1 MSSMPDPIAPTD
13 AFVPTGVFRQTQ
25 RLLSPKWLTLRAR
38 IRTKERGR
46 GARTTALVLL
56 GVVFWTAIFALLYR
70 LLDYFKAVPEIGPLL
85 AGKVLGTLL
94 VGFFSILLLSNVVS
108 SLSSFF
114 LARDLDHAVGAPTDW
129 LAVYSAKLIE
139 TGVSSSW
146 MVALMA
152 VPILAAYGV
161 VFAGGPLYPLIAL
174 AVLVPYFAL
183 PAVLGSA
190 VTLFLVNVFPARRTR
205 DILSVIAVM
214 AGAGVVLLF
223 RLMRPEQLARPEGFR
238 SLVDFVALLRA
249 PTSPWL
255 PSEWAQRALMS
266 WLTGAVDPLP
276 FYLLWSTAAAAVA
289 LGAALHFALYA
300 KGYTKAQESGRQ
312 VARAGTMARV
322 GLVLLGWTSVRR
334 RELVLKELRVF
345 FRDTTQWS
353 QLILLGVLLIV
364 YVFNVKFLPI
374 DDASATGVFLRN
386 LLPFGN
392 LLLAGFVLAA
402 IAARF
407 IFPGISLEGR
417 TFWLLRASP
426 LDVRDLLWAKYWV
439 GTVPL
444 MALAVAIVAVTDAL
458 LKVDLFI
465 FAVSVTTIVL
475 MTFAMA
481 AMALCFGTLFP
492 QFETENA
499 AQIPT
504 SFGGLVFM
512 MTAVLVLGLV
522 VFLEARPV
530 YDYLHARMHAYV
542 QQMQSTNIVPPS
554 PKAPVVDYVLG
565 FGLAVAACVAATLIP
580 LRVAFRRLEL
590 IERAG

>member
-1 MSSMPDPIAPTD
+1 MPEVDVVAP
-13 AFVPTGVFRQTQ
+13 FVPAGVFRQTQ
-25 RLLSPKWLTLRAR
+25 RLLIPKWQTFRAR
-38 IRTKERGR
+38 ARSGQRGR
-46 GARTTALVLL
+46 GVRITALVLL
-56 GVVFWTAIFALLYR
+56 GIVFWAAIFALLYR
-70 LLDYFKAVPEIGPLL
+70 LLAYFKAVPEIGPLL
-85 AGKVLGTLL
+85 AGKVLATVL
-94 VGFFSILLLSNVVS
+94 VGFFSILLLSNIVAA
-108 SLSSFF
+108 LSSFF
-114 LARDLDHAVGAPTDW
+114 LARDLDHAVGAPMDW
-129 LAVYSAKLIE
+129 LAVYTAKLIE
-139 TGVSSSW
+139 TGMSSSW

-161 VFAGGPLYPLIAL
+161 VFSGGPLYPLIAL
-174 AVLVPYFAL
+174 VALLPYFVL
-183 PAVLGSA
+183 PTVIGSA
-190 VTLFLVNVFPARRTR
+190 LTLLLVNIFPARRTR

-214 AGAGVVLLF
+214 AGAGVVLMF

-255 PSEWAQRALMS
+255 PSDWVQRGLMS
-266 WLTGAVDPLP
+266 WLTGEGDPLP

-289 LGAALHFALYA
+289 LGAALHFALYS
-300 KGYTKAQESGRQ
+300 KGFTKAQESGRQ
-312 VARAGTMARV
+312 VTRSGAMARV
-322 GLVLLGWTSVRR
+322 GRALLAWTSVRR

-353 QLILLGVLLIV
+353 QLILLGVLLVV

-374 DDASATGVFLRN
+374 DDTSPVGVLLRN

-444 MALAVAIVAVTDAL
+444 MVLALGIVAVTDAL
-458 LKVDLFI
+458 LHVDAFI
-465 FAVSVTTIVL
+465 FSVSVITIIL

-492 QFETENA
+492 QFESENA

-512 MTAVLVLGLV
+512 MTAVLILGLV

-530 YDYLHARMHAYV
+530 YDHVSATMRAFVIATHPTYVPHHAHPELD
-542 QQMQSTNIVPPS
+542 VPD
-554 PKAPVVDYVLG
+554 AVLG
-565 FGLAVAACVAATLIP
+565 FGLAAAVCVAATLIP
-580 LRVAFRRLEL
+580 LRVAFRRLEA

>member
-1 MSSMPDPIAPTD
+1 M
-13 AFVPTGVFRQTQ
+13 
-25 RLLSPKWLTLRAR
+25 LSPKWLTLRAR
-38 IRTKERGR
+38 VRTAERGR
-46 GARTTALVLL
+46 GARTTALAVL
-56 GVVFWTAIFALLYR
+56 GVVFWAAIFALLYR
-70 LLDYFKAVPEIGPLL
+70 LLVYFKGVPEIGPLL

-94 VGFFSILLLSNVVS
+94 VGFFSILLLSNVVAA
-108 SLSSFF
+108 LSSFF
-114 LARDLDHAVGAPTDW
+114 LARDLDIIVSAPSDW

-139 TGVSSSW
+139 TAVSSSW

-152 VPILAAYGV
+152 VPMLAAYGV
-161 VFAGGPLYPLIAL
+161 VFSGGPFYPLIAI
-174 AVLVPYFAL
+174 AALVPYFVL
-183 PAVLGSA
+183 PAVIGSA
-190 VTLFLVNVFPARRTR
+190 FTLLLVNIFPARRTR

-214 AGAGVVLLF
+214 AAAGVVLMF
-223 RLMRPEQLARPEGFR
+223 RLMRPERLARPEGFR

-255 PSEWAQRALMS
+255 PSDWVQHGLMS
-266 WLTGAVDPLP
+266 WLDGAVDPLP

-289 LGAALHFALYA
+289 LGAALHYALYA
-300 KGYTKAQESGRQ
+300 KGFTKAQESSRQ
-312 VARAGTMARV
+312 TSRSGTMARV
-322 GLVLLGWTSVRR
+322 GRALLAWTSVRR

-353 QLILLGVLLIV
+353 QLILLGVLVVV

-374 DDASATGVFLRN
+374 DDTSPAGILLRN

-439 GTVPL
+439 GTLPL
-444 MALAVAIVAVTDAL
+444 LVLALGIVAVTDAL
-458 LKVDLFI
+458 LHVDAFI
-465 FAVSVTTIVL
+465 LAVSVVTIIL

-512 MTAVLVLGLV
+512 MTAVLVLGAV

-530 YDYLHARMHAYV
+530 YEYLSVRMAALTATPAPAAQGTPV
-542 QQMQSTNIVPPS
+542 NIS
-554 PKAPVVDYVLG
+554 DAVLG
-565 FGLAVAACVAATLIP
+565 FGLAAAVCLAATFIP
-580 LRVAFRRLEL
+580 MRVAFVRLEA
-590 IERAG
+590 IERAN

>member
-1 MSSMPDPIAPTD
+1 MLT
-13 AFVPTGVFRQTQ
+13 
-25 RLLSPKWLTLRAR
+25 PKWLTLRAR
-38 IRTKERGR
+38 IRTAERGR
-46 GARTTALVLL
+46 GARTTALAVL
-56 GVVFWTAIFALLYR
+56 GVVFWAAIFALLYR
-70 LLDYFKAVPEIGPLL
+70 LLLYFKGVPEIGPLL

-108 SLSSFF
+108 ALSSFF
-114 LARDLDHAVGAPTDW
+114 LARDLDIIVSAPADW

-139 TGVSSSW
+139 TAVSSSW

-161 VFAGGPLYPLIAL
+161 AFSGGPLYPLIAI
-174 AVLVPYFAL
+174 AVLVPYFVL
-183 PAVLGSA
+183 PAVIGSA
-190 VTLFLVNVFPARRTR
+190 FTLLLVNIFPARRTR

-214 AGAGVVLLF
+214 AAAGVVLLF
-223 RLMRPEQLARPEGFR
+223 RLMRPERLARPEGFR

-255 PSEWAQRALMS
+255 PSDWVQHGIMS
-266 WLTGAVDPLP
+266 WLDGAVDPLP

-289 LGAALHFALYA
+289 LGAALHYSLYA
-300 KGYTKAQESGRQ
+300 QGFTKAQESSRQTTRSGR
-312 VARAGTMARV
+312 VARV
-322 GLVLLGWTSVRR
+322 GRAMLAWTSVRR

-353 QLILLGVLLIV
+353 QLILLGVLVVV

-374 DDASATGVFLRN
+374 DDASPAGILLRN

-444 MALAVAIVAVTDAL
+444 LVLALGIVAVTDAL
-458 LKVDLFI
+458 LHVDAFI
-465 FAVSVTTIVL
+465 LAVSVVTITL

-481 AMALCFGTLFP
+481 AMALCFGTVFP

-512 MTAVLVLGLV
+512 MTAVLVLGAV

-530 YDYLHARMHAYV
+530 YEYLSARMAEL
-542 QQMQSTNIVPPS
+542 TAA
-554 PKAPVVDYVLG
+554 APAPTTHHTPVNVADAVLG
-565 FGLAVAACVAATLIP
+565 FGLATAVCVAATVVPMRI
-580 LRVAFRRLEL
+580 AFRRLEA
-590 IERAG
+590 IERAN

>member
-1 MSSMPDPIAPTD
+1 MPDPS
-13 AFVPTGVFRQTQ
+13 VSVLRQTAH
-25 RLLSPKWLTLRAR
+25 LLSPKWLTLRAR
-38 IRTKERGR
+38 IRTKQRGR
-46 GARTTALVLL
+46 GARTAALVLL
-56 GVVFWTAIFALLYR
+56 GLVFWSAIFALLYR
-70 LLDYFKAVPEIGPLL
+70 LLVYFKAVPDIGPLL

-94 VGFFSILLLSNVVS
+94 IGFFSVLLLSNVVS
-108 SLSSFF
+108 ALSSFF
-114 LARDLDHAVGAPTDW
+114 LARDLDHVVGAPADW

-146 MVALMA
+146 MVILMA

-161 VFAGGPLYPLIAL
+161 VFSGGMFYPVIAI
-174 AVLVPYFAL
+174 VTVVPFLVL

-190 VTLFLVNVFPARRTR
+190 ITLLLVNAFPARRTS
-205 DILSVIAVM
+205 DILSVIAVI

-249 PTSPWL
+249 PTSAWL
-255 PSEWAQRALMS
+255 PSEWVQRALMS
-266 WLTGAVDPLP
+266 WLDGAVDPLP

-289 LGAALHFALYA
+289 LGAALHYALYA
-300 KGYTKAQESGRQ
+300 KGFTKAQESGRQ
-312 VARAGTMARV
+312 MAHAGIIARV
-322 GLVLLGWTSVRR
+322 ASASLTWTTVRR

-353 QLILLGVLLIV
+353 QLILLAVLIVV

-374 DDASATGVFLRN
+374 DDASPVGILLRN

-426 LDVRDLLWAKYWV
+426 LDVGDLLWAKYWV

-444 MALAVAIVAVTDAL
+444 MALALGIVAITDAL
-458 LKVDLFI
+458 LKVDTFI
-465 FAVSVTTIVL
+465 FAVSVTTIIL

-512 MTAVLVLGLV
+512 MTAVLVLGAV
-522 VFLEARPV
+522 VFLEGRPV
-530 YDYLHARMHAYV
+530 YDYLSARMAALTAAPTGLKTAIAPHA
-542 QQMQSTNIVPPS
+542 STQPFNIPDAVI
-554 PKAPVVDYVLG
+554 G
-565 FGLAVAACVAATLIP
+565 FGLATTVCVTATLLP
-580 LRVAFRRLEL
+580 LRVAFRRLQM
-590 IERAG
+590 IERAS

>member
-1 MSSMPDPIAPTD
+1 MPE
-13 AFVPTGVFRQTQ
+13 GVLGQT
-25 RLLSPKWLTLRAR
+25 RHLLSPKWLTLRAR
-38 IRTKERGR
+38 IRHRERGR
-46 GARTTALVLL
+46 GVRTAALALL
-56 GVVFWTAIFALLYR
+56 GVVFWAAIFALLYR
-70 LLDYFKAVPEIGPLL
+70 LLVYFKGVPEIGPLL

-108 SLSSFF
+108 ALSSFF
-114 LARDLDHAVGAPTDW
+114 LARDLDHVVGAPVDW

-139 TGVSSSW
+139 TGISSSW
-146 MVALMA
+146 MVLLMA

-174 AVLVPYFAL
+174 VAVIPFFVL
-183 PAVLGSA
+183 PAILGSA
-190 VTLFLVNVFPARRTR
+190 LTLLLVNIFPARRTR

-223 RLMRPEQLARPEGFR
+223 RMMRPEQLARPEGFR
-238 SLVDFVALLRA
+238 SLVDFVGLLRA

-255 PSEWAQRALMS
+255 PSDWVQRALMS
-266 WLTGAVDPLP
+266 WLDGAVDPLP
-276 FYLLWSTAAAAVA
+276 FYLLWSTAAAGIA

-300 KGYTKAQESGRQ
+300 KGFTKAQESGRQ
-312 VARAGTMARV
+312 MAHAGVIARVARACLA
-322 GLVLLGWTSVRR
+322 WTTVRR

-353 QLILLGVLLIV
+353 QLILLGVLIVV

-374 DDASATGVFLRN
+374 DDTSPVGILLRN

-444 MALAVAIVAVTDAL
+444 MALALGIVAVTDAL
-458 LKVDLFI
+458 LKVDMFI
-465 FAVSVTTIVL
+465 FAVSVTTIIL

-512 MTAVLVLGLV
+512 MTAVLVLGAV

-530 YDYLHARMHAYV
+530 YDYLSARMAAFTATTA
-542 QQMQSTNIVPPS
+542 SAPITPKRPFIVS
-554 PKAPVVDYVLG
+554 DAVIG
-565 FGLAVAACVAATLIP
+565 FGLATALCVGATLVP

-590 IERAG
+590 IERAN